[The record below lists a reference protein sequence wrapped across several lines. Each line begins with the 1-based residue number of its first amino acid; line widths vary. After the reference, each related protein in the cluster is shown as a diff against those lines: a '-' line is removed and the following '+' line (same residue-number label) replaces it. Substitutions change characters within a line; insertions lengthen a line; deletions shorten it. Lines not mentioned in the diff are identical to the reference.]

1 MSSPF
6 VLFCPGFIVFNSAGF
21 RSSRMRQGPINF
33 FYVNVL
39 VRRNLSVFEGFYY
52 FFSSA
57 NEINTT
63 FKVSHLAFRRFSLG
77 SLCVYIYIYVIC
89 IYRCTH
95 AHTLNFCTFHYYTIV
110 RLLLQRRNSRFIP
123 PLPTTK
129 CFELL
134 NYYFSLA
141 SAMLLYTYDV

>member
-1 MSSPF
+1 MSSQF

-77 SLCVYIYIYVIC
+77 FTLRLYIYILYV
-89 IYRCTH
+89 YTGVH
-95 AHTLNFCTFHYYTIV
+95 THTLNFCTFHYYTIV